1 MAYHQIKKSN
11 YTFRERLQIFLF
23 SLYFISQ
30 PFYIFS
36 SGLPQISDYIMVL
49 LICVIFS
56 MAKFKI
62 KVKWKNFLFLNL
74 VFVIYIFIVNS
85 IWSMTP
91 NGDFSM
97 LKNSLFYTY
106 NFMAMLTVFFIYSR
120 FKGKLYKILYY
131 STGISVGIQLML
143 YFLGLGR
150 QYSSYRQIIFFNN
163 PNQLGYFGLLAVTLI
178 MVSYK
183 KATNRA
189 IATIVFLLSAF
200 FLIAISHSKAAIVAG
215 IFIIASMVLPLK
227 MTNNMQKK
235 IKTYLILLVV
245 ALIIINFIKPE
256 LLNQNRLFDSVK
268 KRILSIGAD
277 ADDSLAERGYDRI
290 IRYPQYLIF
299 GAGEGALERFN
310 THIEIHST
318 IGTVLFSYG
327 IIGFTIFAFIIILVM
342 WKQTF
347 ANNSLIISV
356 LAYGLTHQGL
366 RQTLFWILLSMLFL
380 DKEERFY
387 GNLKS

>member
-1 MAYHQIKKSN
+1 
-11 YTFRERLQIFLF
+11 
-23 SLYFISQ
+23 
-30 PFYIFS
+30 
-36 SGLPQISDYIMVL
+36 
-49 LICVIFS
+49 
-56 MAKFKI
+56 
-62 KVKWKNFLFLNL
+62 
-74 VFVIYIFIVNS
+74 
-85 IWSMTP
+85 
-91 NGDFSM
+91 
-97 LKNSLFYTY
+97 
-106 NFMAMLTVFFIYSR
+106 
-120 FKGKLYKILYY
+120 
-131 STGISVGIQLML
+131 ML

-277 ADDSLAERGYDRI
+277 ADDSLAGRGYDRI